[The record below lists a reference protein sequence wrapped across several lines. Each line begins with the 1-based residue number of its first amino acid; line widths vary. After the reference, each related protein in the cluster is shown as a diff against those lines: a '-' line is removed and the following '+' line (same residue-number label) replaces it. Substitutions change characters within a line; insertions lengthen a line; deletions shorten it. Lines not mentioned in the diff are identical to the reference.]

1 MMRLAKVGNAYKP
14 EPEDRDRDE
23 DDEMKLEP
31 DALVRLLIEHPEI
44 TLEALE
50 DGMEMEREH
59 TESPCIRAK
68 ITMDHLIKEGPDYY
82 EKLEKMEGE
91 EEDADE
97 KDG

>member
-1 MMRLAKVGNAYKP
+1 MMRLAKVGGYNKP
-14 EPEDRDRDE
+14 EPEKD

-31 DALVRLLIEHPEI
+31 DALIRLLIEHPEI
-44 TLEALE
+44 TLEAVE
-50 DGMEMEREH
+50 DGMEHEREH

-91 EEDADE
+91 EETEDANE
-97 KDG
+97 KDD

>member
-50 DGMEMEREH
+50 DGMETEQEH
-59 TESPCIRAK
+59 TDSPCIRAK
-68 ITMDHLIKEGPDYY
+68 IAMDHLMEDPEYY

-91 EEDADE
+91 EDADE